1 MAQSVIQVA
10 AFTPSTSQVARSHR
24 EMLISRIPQIRIRE
38 NPMYRRLISAAA
50 ALVLAGVVTTAAS
63 AQEPVTVQAG
73 VAKPSYQVFVTA
85 VEATPATITTL
96 KGRPAITAGELTLIN
111 VRDFPE
117 GQNDSTVLV
126 LLEPRRAEIAQLQ
139 AILAAQAEVKGL
151 FEKQTPP
158 LTVADVVAVGTQPDG
173 KLVVFYRPKGM

>member
-1 MAQSVIQVA
+1 
-10 AFTPSTSQVARSHR
+10 
-24 EMLISRIPQIRIRE
+24 
-38 NPMYRRLISAAA
+38 MYRRIISAVT
-50 ALVLAGVVTTAAS
+50 VLALAGIVSTSAS
-63 AQEPVTVQAG
+63 AQEPAAVQAG
-73 VAKPSYQVFVTA
+73 VAKPSYQIFVTA
-85 VEATPATITTL
+85 VNATPATITTL
-96 KGRPAITAGELTLIN
+96 KARPAITAGEVTLVN

-151 FEKQTPP
+151 FEKQTPA

-173 KLVVFYRPKGM
+173 KLLVFYRPKGM

>member
-1 MAQSVIQVA
+1 
-10 AFTPSTSQVARSHR
+10 
-24 EMLISRIPQIRIRE
+24 
-38 NPMYRRLISAAA
+38 MYRRLISAVTVFA
-50 ALVLAGVVTTAAS
+50 LAGIVSTAAS
-63 AQEPVTVQAG
+63 AQEPAAVQAG
-73 VAKPSYQVFVTA
+73 VVKPSYQVFVTA
-85 VEATPATITTL
+85 VNASPATVTTL
-96 KGRPAITAGELTLIN
+96 KARPAITAGEVTLVN

-151 FEKQTPP
+151 FEKQTPA

-173 KLVVFYRPKGM
+173 KLLVFYRPKGM

>member
-1 MAQSVIQVA
+1 
-10 AFTPSTSQVARSHR
+10 
-24 EMLISRIPQIRIRE
+24 
-38 NPMYRRLISAAA
+38 MYRRFISAVT
-50 ALVLAGVVTTAAS
+50 VLALAGIVSTSAS
-63 AQEPVTVQAG
+63 AQEPAAVQAG
-73 VAKPSYQVFVTA
+73 VAKPSYQIFVTA
-85 VEATPATITTL
+85 VNATPATITTL
-96 KGRPAITAGELTLIN
+96 KARPAITAGEVTLIN

-151 FEKQTPP
+151 FEKQTPA

-173 KLVVFYRPKGM
+173 KLLVFYRPKGM